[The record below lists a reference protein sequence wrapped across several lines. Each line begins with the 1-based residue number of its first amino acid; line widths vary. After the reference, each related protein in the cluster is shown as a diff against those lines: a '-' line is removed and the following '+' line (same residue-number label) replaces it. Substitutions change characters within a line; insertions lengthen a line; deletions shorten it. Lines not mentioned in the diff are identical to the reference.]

1 MLNNNLYSFFVLCKP
16 EKSGFFCT
24 MENRQPISGTEAI
37 RRARNLKYV
46 PGSSFTLIH
55 LTCNFKT
62 KQCGETVKNERC
74 RVRPALKEDTFQ
86 MDGDLYFT
94 YEDMDSGEP
103 RMCFKRLMRYIGF
116 PPDYELLKIDCFN
129 E

>member
-1 MLNNNLYSFFVLCKP
+1 
-16 EKSGFFCT
+16 
-24 MENRQPISGTEAI
+24 MENQSKISGQEAI

-46 PGSSFTLIH
+46 SGASFTLIH

-62 KQCGETVKNERC
+62 KKCGEVSKTERC

-94 YEDMDSGEP
+94 YENMDTGEP

-116 PPDYELLKIDCFN
+116 PPNYELQKIDWFN
-129 E
+129 D